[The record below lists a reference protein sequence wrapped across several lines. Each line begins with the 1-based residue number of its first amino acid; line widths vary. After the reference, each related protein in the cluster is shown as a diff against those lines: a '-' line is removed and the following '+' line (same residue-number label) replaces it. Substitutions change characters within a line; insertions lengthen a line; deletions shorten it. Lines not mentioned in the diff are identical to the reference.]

1 MKAALLVVTTTAIA
15 PFVAYADCLQEAAN
29 FAQTI
34 CGELKTT
41 GRSTLVMASG
51 DLTSEAKGLIAKALE
66 QIGSAVE
73 GKVET
78 KTFENVL
85 QEQLA
90 EELVDLRQCTIQMAK
105 AGWDQVCTKTPVWK
119 TCSNKEF
126 GLAGW
131 ANEET
136 LNGTSGWR
144 GGGYNRGTYCTEFIN
159 VVIQDRGLSNLPYL
173 VDDVKSSEEDRRT
186 GFFNSVSQYNYHC
199 SIKLHWNPI
208 YNQKADPICGLQ

>member
-144 GGGYNRGTYCTEFIN
+144 GGHT
-159 VVIQDRGLSNLPYL
+159 LLMM
-173 VDDVKSSEEDRRT
+173 
-186 GFFNSVSQYNYHC
+186 
-199 SIKLHWNPI
+199 
-208 YNQKADPICGLQ
+208 